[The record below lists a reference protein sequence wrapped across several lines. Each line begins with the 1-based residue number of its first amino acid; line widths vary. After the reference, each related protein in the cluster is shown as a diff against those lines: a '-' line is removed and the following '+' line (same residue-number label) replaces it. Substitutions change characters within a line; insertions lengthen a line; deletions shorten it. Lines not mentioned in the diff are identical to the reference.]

1 MEQTTETVRT
11 TPQTPPE
18 SRPHPASPSPLPS
31 SERDLRWRRASRSPR
46 FRRLL
51 ILILI
56 VLLVVGFFLWRY
68 FTSYESTDDAQIDGH
83 LNAISARI
91 SGHVEKLLVD
101 DNQYVNAGT
110 PLVQIDPRDYQVAVD
125 RAKADYADALAVA
138 QAAQVNVPITSVST
152 GSQLSTAQADVE
164 NARAGISVAR
174 QQFDAARAQLLQAEA
189 NNVKAQ
195 NDLVRYKQL
204 VDKEEVSQQQYD
216 QALAAAKASAAAV
229 EAARASAAAAEQ
241 QITQAQSKL
250 AQAEANL
257 RSASTAPQQVA
268 AIRSRAQSALAQV
281 QFKKA
286 ALEQA
291 ELNLQYTSVVAPV
304 NGVVT
309 NRTVEVG
316 QNVQPGQ
323 ELMRIINLDDIWVTA
338 NFKETQLRQMQV
350 GQPVTIAVDSNG
362 KKYNGHVQSIAGASG
377 SITSLLPPE
386 NATGN
391 NVKVVQRIPVKIT
404 FDPGET
410 KEHALRP
417 GMSVEP
423 KLAMLIFFHVLQ
435 GAGGGGL
442 QPSEQAILADT
453 FPPAK
458 RGIAFAVYG
467 IAVVMAPAI
476 GPTLGGWITD
486 NYTWRWIFF
495 VNIPVGIISL
505 LLTSRLIQDPPHL
518 RRRKLSEMKIDYV
531 GLGFVAL
538 GLGTLQIILD
548 KGQRD
553 DWFESHFILALSI
566 ISAASLLFV
575 IWWEWRQ
582 KDPVIDLHL
591 FRERTFA
598 AANFLMFMLGFALLG
613 STLLLPLFMQTLLG
627 YTAQQAG
634 MALSPGGFTIM
645 VLMPIVGFMLTRYDA
660 RRLMVFGLAVL
671 SFSLFHMTGF
681 DLGVDFRTVVLA
693 RMIQSVGM
701 AFLFVPIN
709 TAAYSFLPRE
719 KNNAA
724 SGLMNL
730 ARNIGGSV
738 GISLVTTMLAR
749 RAQHHQANLAAHLSG
764 SNPTF
769 QAMLQNTARMLESRG
784 FSPVDAMHR
793 AYGLVQSNLLRQ
805 ANMLAYIDDFWL
817 LGAAIL
823 GMIPLVFLMKRAR
836 PGGEVAVH

>member
-1 MEQTTETVRT
+1 MSSATLTMDAAE
-11 TPQTPPE
+11 P
-18 SRPHPASPSPLPS
+18 SRP
-31 SERDLRWRRASRSPR
+31 
-46 FRRLL
+46 
-51 ILILI
+51 
-56 VLLVVGFFLWRY
+56 
-68 FTSYESTDDAQIDGH
+68 
-83 LNAISARI
+83 AINPWI
-91 SGHVEKLLVD
+91 
-101 DNQYVNAGT
+101 
-110 PLVQIDPRDYQVAVD
+110 I
-125 RAKADYADALAVA
+125 ALAVTLA
-138 QAAQVNVPITSVST
+138 T
-152 GSQLSTAQADVE
+152 
-164 NARAGISVAR
+164 
-174 QQFDAARAQLLQAEA
+174 FM
-189 NNVKAQ
+189 
-195 NDLVRYKQL
+195 
-204 VDKEEVSQQQYD
+204 EV
-216 QALAAAKASAAAV
+216 
-229 EAARASAAAAEQ
+229 
-241 QITQAQSKL
+241 
-250 AQAEANL
+250 
-257 RSASTAPQQVA
+257 
-268 AIRSRAQSALAQV
+268 
-281 QFKKA
+281 
-286 ALEQA
+286 
-291 ELNLQYTSVVAPV
+291 
-304 NGVVT
+304 
-309 NRTVEVG
+309 
-316 QNVQPGQ
+316 
-323 ELMRIINLDDIWVTA
+323 LDT
-338 NFKETQLRQMQV
+338 
-350 GQPVTIAVDSNG
+350 
-362 KKYNGHVQSIAGASG
+362 SIANVALPHIAGSLSAGTDESTWVLTSYLVSNAIVLPLSG
-377 SITSLLPPE
+377 WISSIIGRKRFYMSCVALFTVSSLLCGLAP
-386 NATGN
+386 N
-391 NVKVVQRIPVKIT
+391 
-404 FDPGET
+404 
-410 KEHALRP
+410 
-417 GMSVEP
+417 
-423 KLAMLIFFHVLQ
+423 LAMLIFFRVLQ

-458 RGIAFAVYG
+458 RGMAFAVYG

-518 RRRKLSEMKIDYV
+518 RRRKFSEMKVDYV

-538 GLGTLQIILD
+538 GLGTLQVILD

-553 DWFESHFILALSI
+553 DWFESNFILILSI

-582 KDPVIDLHL
+582 KDPVSDLHL

-693 RMIQSVGM
+693 R
-701 AFLFVPIN
+701 
-709 TAAYSFLPRE
+709 
-719 KNNAA
+719 
-724 SGLMNL
+724 
-730 ARNIGGSV
+730 
-738 GISLVTTMLAR
+738 

-769 QAMLQNTARMLESRG
+769 QAMLQSSARMLESRG

-793 AYGLVQSNLLRQ
+793 AYGLVQGNLFRQ